1 MTWRRTAPWVI
12 LITLLLAIFIDLP
25 RQTLGLTWLPSNVL
39 GREVQTVLGL
49 DLQGGIRVTL
59 GVQAQAGQVITDE
72 QVETARNI
80 IERRVGGLG
89 VSEPQVRTEVSGDG
103 QRHIVVEVPG
113 VKNPDQ
119 VRSLVGSTGQLQFID
134 PKGQALTADQDIRQL
149 IADGTVGVLFDGSS
163 IDPGSIGR

>member
-39 GREVQTVLGL
+39 GKELKTVLGL

-59 GVQAQAGQVITDE
+59 AVTPQSGQTVTDE

-89 VSEPQVRTEVSGDG
+89 VSEPQVRTEVSGGDRRIDLAPPG
-103 QRHIVVEVPG
+103 GAAPVPSAAA
-113 VKNPDQ
+113 
-119 VRSLVGSTGQLQFID
+119 VRPGPAARRSSRGAF
-134 PKGQALTADQDIRQL
+134 QAA
-149 IADGTVGVLFDGSS
+149 
-163 IDPGSIGR
+163 